1 MGYGRPARGEDA
13 TRRAALDEL
22 RSGRDLVADGAPD
35 LVDAIGDALLHAQ
48 RHHVRRQAALGAR
61 VEVTAGRADGVPG
74 GHDPGPGE
82 PARLRGLADRHVEQ
96 VATRPHEQGQVA
108 NGRWSEKPWIR
119 KGGGRTCTN

>member
-1 MGYGRPARGEDA
+1 MIRGPHRSTRTETLFPYTTRPARGDDA

-22 RSGRDLVADGAPD
+22 RSVLDLVADGAPD

-74 GHDPGPGE
+74 GNDPGPVE
-82 PARLRGLADRHVEQ
+82 PASLRGLAR
-96 VATRPHEQGQVA
+96 
-108 NGRWSEKPWIR
+108 SEEHTSELQSLM
-119 KGGGRTCTN
+119 RT